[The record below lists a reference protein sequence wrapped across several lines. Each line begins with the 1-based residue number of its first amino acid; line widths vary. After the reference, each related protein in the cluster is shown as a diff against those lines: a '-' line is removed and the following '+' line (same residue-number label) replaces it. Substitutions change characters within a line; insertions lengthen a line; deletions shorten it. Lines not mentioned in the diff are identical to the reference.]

1 MGMIWVGYRR
11 DADEARAILE
21 DDDRVEDLLDSDD
34 GTTSYDLDK
43 AWHGIHWLLTGS
55 AEPTGDVLSDAVLGG
70 EEVGDDLGYG
80 APRLLTAG
88 RVADVAD
95 ALAGVDADVLHAR
108 FDPEA
113 MRAAQVY
120 PDVWDREDDSL
131 EGWLLGELDGLRGFY
146 RAAATAEQAVI
157 QTIC

>member
-11 DADEARAILE
+11 DAAEARAILE
-21 DDDRVEDLLDSDD
+21 DEDRVEELLESDD
-34 GTTSYDLDK
+34 GATSYDLDK

-55 AEPTGDVLSDAVLGG
+55 ADPTGDLLSDALLGG

-80 APRLLTAG
+80 APRLLG
-88 RVADVAD
+88 PERVAEVAD
-95 ALAGVDADVLHAR
+95 ALAAVDADLLRSR
-108 FDPEA
+108 FEPAA
-113 MRAAQVY
+113 MRAAPVY
-120 PDVWDREDDSL
+120 PDVWDREDESL

-146 RAAATAEQAVI
+146 RAAATAGESVI

>member
-1 MGMIWVGYRR
+1 MIWVGYRR
-11 DADEARAILE
+11 DGDEARAILE
-21 DDDRVEDLLDSDD
+21 DDERVEDLLESDD
-34 GTTSYDLDK
+34 GDTSYDLDK

-55 AEPTGDVLSDAVLGG
+55 AEATGGLLSDALLGG
-70 EEVGDDLGYG
+70 EEVGDDRGYG
-80 APRLLTAG
+80 APRLLTPAQV
-88 RVADVAD
+88 VAVAD
-95 ALAGVDADVLHAR
+95 ALADLDADLLRSR

-120 PDVWDREDDSL
+120 PDVWDPEDDSL

-146 RAAATAEQAVI
+146 RAAATAGQAAI

>member
-11 DADEARAILE
+11 DTDEARAVLE
-21 DDDRVEDLLDSDD
+21 DPGRVEELLESGD

-55 AEPTGDVLSDAVLGG
+55 AEPTGELLSDAVLGG
-70 EEVGDDLGYG
+70 EEVGEDLGHG
-80 APRLLTAG
+80 APRLLGPA
-88 RVADVAD
+88 RVQEVAE
-95 ALAGVDADVLHAR
+95 ALMSLDADLLRSR
-108 FDPEA
+108 FDAEA

-120 PDVWDREDDSL
+120 PGVWDPADGTL

-146 RAAATAEQAVI
+146 RAAATAEQSVI